1 MGKKVPHDKECLSL
15 FKQRLKDQY
24 LQCWF
29 SCISLSS
36 KLCLYADF
44 KLSYDYESYLYIVNF
59 RKFRRAIASFR
70 TSSHKLEVEMGRY
83 INIPRNKRKCK
94 FCRSV
99 IEDEYHF
106 LMSCQLY
113 QDLRK
118 TFLPT
123 EYTHVVNLHNFIKL
137 MSTRDE
143 LTL

>member
-1 MGKKVPHDKECLSL
+1 
-15 FKQRLKDQY
+15 
-24 LQCWF
+24 
-29 SCISLSS
+29 
-36 KLCLYADF
+36 
-44 KLSYDYESYLYIVNF
+44 
-59 RKFRRAIASFR
+59 
-70 TSSHKLEVEMGRY
+70 MGRY
-83 INIPRNKRKCK
+83 INIPRNERKCK

-118 TFLPT
+118 TFLLT

-143 LTL
+143 LTLRNIAMFIYYAFKRRKEIIQIQVVHQ